1 MNHVLFVCTLNISR
15 SPTAERAFANYP
27 GIETRSA
34 GTSHEADQPL
44 TKELIR
50 WAHLIVVME
59 PRHKDHVQSVF
70 AADLDGRELVCL
82 DIPDI
87 YYFEDPRLLEILN
100 DKVPSVLVRL
110 SARNEESPA

>member
-15 SPTAERAFANYP
+15 SPTAERAFASYP

-34 GTSHEADQPL
+34 GTSDEANQPL
-44 TKELIR
+44 TSELVR

-59 PRHKDHVQSVF
+59 PRHRDHVQSAF
-70 AADLDGRELVCL
+70 AEDLGERELVCL

-87 YYFEDPRLLEILN
+87 YFFEDPELLEILN
-100 DKVPSVLVRL
+100 EKVPSILVGL
-110 SARNEESPA
+110 SARNEKRV